1 MKSLFKGFY
10 RLGEGD
16 FVALWDNAIFIFDTN
31 VLLNLYRYQ
40 SSTRD
45 ALLQV
50 IEKLSNRAW
59 VPYHVGLEYQ
69 RNRLTVIAEQHKR
82 FSEVKNIVESAV
94 SGMRNEFDALQL
106 KKRHSYINPD
116 DLLAKF
122 DEVKSSFVEEL
133 GKLESNSISVNSD
146 DEIRNRIDALFEGK
160 IGNPPKDQ
168 SEVDEISKDG
178 ELRYKNNT
186 PPGFKDSS
194 KDDKKPDEFTYAG
207 ITYKRKYGDLIIW
220 KQMISHAKENQ
231 IKDIVFVTDDAKA
244 DWWWK
249 VDSNGKKTIGVR
261 PELTDEISREAG
273 VERFHV
279 YNTEGFLNFANE
291 KLNAQVTEE
300 AIEEVREVSDRRRE
314 IAMRNMRMHELARSA
329 ENAVYEWLTHSF
341 HQLEHNR
348 TGFPDF
354 VGYQED
360 LKFGFEVKLIR
371 HPKNLMNRMNEDV
384 YRSYYMLKEQG
395 FHELAI
401 IFVVLEEEAVP
412 EILHRV
418 RRRLPEMD
426 GNLRIIVGKAEYDE
440 DAGYVYGF
448 TPYDDIHTA
457 HRM

>member
-50 IEKLSNRAW
+50 IEKLSDRAW

-94 SGMRNEFDALQL
+94 SSMRNEFNSLQL

-116 DLLAKF
+116 DLLARF
-122 DEVKSSFVEEL
+122 DEVKSSFIKEL
-133 GKLESNSISVNSD
+133 NNLEGNSINVNSD

-160 IGNPPKDQ
+160 VGSPPKNQ
-168 SEVDEISKDG
+168 KEVDDISKDG
-178 ELRYKNNT
+178 ESRYKNNI

-194 KDDKKPDEFTYAG
+194 KDDKKPDEFTYSG

-220 KQMISHAKENQ
+220 KQMINHAKENQ
-231 IKDIVFVTDDAKA
+231 IKDVVFVTDDAKA

-261 PELTDEISREAG
+261 PELTDEIGREAG

-314 IAMRNMRMHELARSA
+314 IVMRNMRIHELIKSV
-329 ENAVYEWLTHSF
+329 EKEVYKWLSQSF
-341 HQLEHNR
+341 HQLELNR
-348 TGFPDF
+348 NGFPDF
-354 VGYQED
+354 VGYRED
-360 LKFGFEVKLIR
+360 LKFGFEIKLIR
-371 HPKNLMNRMNEDV
+371 NPKNLMDSINAVLR
-384 YRSYYMLKEQG
+384 RSYMLKEQG

-401 IFVVLEEEAVP
+401 IFVVLEEEAIP
-412 EILHRV
+412 EIIHRIHKH
-418 RRRLPEMD
+418 LPEID
-426 GNLRIIVGKAEYDE
+426 GNFRIIVGKADLDK
-440 DAGYVYGF
+440 DAEYVYGF
-448 TPYDDIHTA
+448 TLYEDIHIG
-457 HRM
+457 HHM